1 MKKSLTLLFGIAL
14 ILFSCKEEED
24 PRYCFECSRIIQT
37 FDNED
42 IQILRQEDTF
52 TKCDITEA
60 EMRAIEEKGTRTED
74 NSSGGRQEFFTTCVK
89 SGSN

>member
-1 MKKSLTLLFGIAL
+1 MIL
-14 ILFSCKEEED
+14 ISCKEEED
-24 PRYCFECSRIIQT
+24 PRYCFECRRVIQT

-60 EMRAIEEKGTRTED
+60 EMRVIEEEGTRTED
-74 NSSGGRQEFFTTCVK
+74 TSSGGRQEFFTTCVK
-89 SGSN
+89 STSN